1 MDHSSL
7 IWKPIE
13 TIQIFST
20 RVFDVREIRSKSPE
34 GKDGNFYT
42 LHAADWVIVVPVQY
56 GTTGDSEFLMVWQW
70 RHGAS
75 CMSLEF
81 PGGIIDDG
89 ETPAEAAARE
99 LLEET
104 GYRAGV
110 LTCAGTISPNPAI
123 MDNRC
128 HVFIAEQLTDT
139 HKTDLDEDEF
149 VTMERIPSSEVCS
162 GMGKPPYIHGLM
174 SSALLLYLQAK
185 HGSNIPN

>member
-13 TIQIFST
+13 TKQIFST
-20 RVFDVREIRSKSPE
+20 RVFDIREIRSMSPE
-34 GKDGNFYT
+34 GRDGNFYT
-42 LHAADWVIVVPVQY
+42 LHASDWVIVVPVQY
-56 GTTGDSEFLMVWQW
+56 GATGDSAFLMVWQW

-81 PGGIIDDG
+81 PGGVIDDG

>member
-13 TIQIFST
+13 TKQIFST
-20 RVFDVREIRSKSPE
+20 RVFDIREIRSMSPE
-34 GKDGNFYT
+34 GRDGNFYT

-56 GTTGDSEFLMVWQW
+56 GATGDSAFLMVWQW

-81 PGGIIDDG
+81 PGGVIDDG